1 MLGFGMTMTFAFI
14 WEKRRNLQ
22 CPRREIKRNRA
33 WLQPS
38 SGEKKKCKRL
48 DTLHCLSLKTR
59 MLPRTRN
66 LLTGVA
72 LAGLSAWSLA
82 GDPPLTPEQLK
93 GADRTDD
100 FSIPTPGEFM
110 AALNKIGK
118 PDWSSKTGRS
128 VPTSI
133 PSRAQ
138 QALNLGTL
146 IADGY
151 VAVEAESKQEVRNV
165 GRDIVEMAKPLGVRE
180 EIINRGKSLT
190 EFAENGQWDVLRE
203 ELEATQNEV
212 KTKFAESA
220 DKDLITLITVGGW
233 IRGTEV
239 VAALVSSKYTE
250 AGAKLLRQPG
260 IVDFLAAKLDALPE
274 KLRDDPAVKR
284 CR

>member
-1 MLGFGMTMTFAFI
+1 
-14 WEKRRNLQ
+14 
-22 CPRREIKRNRA
+22 
-33 WLQPS
+33 
-38 SGEKKKCKRL
+38 
-48 DTLHCLSLKTR
+48 
-59 MLPRTRN
+59 MLPRTRD
-66 LLTGVA
+66 LLTGFV
-72 LAGLSAWSLA
+72 LAGLSALA
-82 GDPPLTPEQLK
+82 LAEDPPLTPEQISAAVK
-93 GADRTDD
+93 TDD

-128 VPTSI
+128 VLTTF
-133 PSRAQ
+133 PSRPQ
-138 QALNLGTL
+138 LALNLGTL

-165 GRDIVEMAKPLGVRE
+165 GRDIMEMAKPLGVRD

-212 KTKFAESA
+212 KTKFSETS

-233 IRGTEV
+233 IRGTEIV
-239 VAALVSSKYTE
+239 SALVAAKYSD

-260 IVDFLAAKLDALPE
+260 IVEFLAAKLEALPE

-284 CR
+284 CRVKLGELKAAVSFKPDAPPDKAAVEKIHKLAADLVKELTNKKLQ